1 MINGIIFD
9 MDGLMFD
16 TERVFFDAWDYAG
29 EKIGVGKAGY
39 MVTKTLGMS
48 LCMTYDLWREEF
60 GDKYDEVAL
69 RRYSKE
75 FLAGY
80 YEQNRVPVKPGL
92 YELLTFLSENGYK
105 MCVASSSPEWEVRHH
120 LEDAGVA
127 HYFAAVV
134 CGDMVENG
142 KPDAEIYLKACD
154 AISERPCDCLAL
166 EDSQSGILSAFR
178 AGCKAVM
185 VPDLWEADE
194 QTETILYAKVENLSE
209 VIGVLKNIGLPH
221 KRSCFR
227 YCGLDPQ

>member
-1 MINGIIFD
+1 MINGVIFD

-16 TERVFFDAWDYAG
+16 TERVFFDTWDYAG

-39 MVTKTLGMS
+39 MVIKTLGMS
-48 LCMTYDLWREEF
+48 LSMTRDLWHEEF
-60 GDKYDEVAL
+60 GDQYDEVNF

-80 YEQNRVPVKPGL
+80 YEKNRVPVKLGL
-92 YELLTFLSENGYK
+92 YELLTFLSGNGYK

-127 HYFAAVV
+127 HYFAAIV

-142 KPDAEIYLKACD
+142 KPNAEIYLKACD
-154 AISERPCDCLAL
+154 AIRERPRNCMAL

-185 VPDLWEADE
+185 IPDLWEADE
-194 QTETILYAKVENLSE
+194 KTESMLYAKAKSLDE
-209 VIGVLKNIGLPH
+209 VVGILKNS
-221 KRSCFR
+221 K
-227 YCGLDPQ
+227 